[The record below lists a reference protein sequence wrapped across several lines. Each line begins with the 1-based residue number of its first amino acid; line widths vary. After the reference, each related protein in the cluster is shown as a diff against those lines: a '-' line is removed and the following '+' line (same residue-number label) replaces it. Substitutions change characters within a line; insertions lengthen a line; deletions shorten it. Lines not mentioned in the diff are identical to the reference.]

1 MFLHIWVLF
10 YIIII
15 LISNIFAIKMILTI
29 FRFLFYFLYI
39 LYSSTPSSLYWKNA
53 QTNTIFPLLF
63 LKTCVYIRQIFLLLL
78 YFYGKE
84 MFLLLIQTS
93 VYGRNIYFKWIFS
106 LILSTYVATLILYP
120 WIDLLFVR
128 ICKCVYV
135 CICIILHIILEVYVL
150 NIFQHSVK
158 RVGETF

>member
-1 MFLHIWVLF
+1 MCYVYTSVYVHTYIWVLF

-29 FRFLFYFLYI
+29 FFVSFYFI
-39 LYSSTPSSLYWKNA
+39 FF
-53 QTNTIFPLLF
+53 NTIQPLLKI
-63 LKTCVYIRQIFLLLL
+63 LKPKIQHFSIAFSFKHVCIFGRFFCFFSI
-78 YFYGKE
+78 FYGKE

-120 WIDLLFVR
+120 WIDLLFV
-128 ICKCVYV
+128 
-135 CICIILHIILEVYVL
+135 CICENV
-150 NIFQHSVK
+150 
-158 RVGETF
+158 

>member
-1 MFLHIWVLF
+1 MYVCLKYMCKFIYIWVLF

-29 FRFLFYFLYI
+29 FRFLFYFFTFYI
-39 LYSSTPSSLYWKNA
+39 LQHHPAFSGKMLKQIQCFLYFSLKHVC
-53 QTNTIFPLLF
+53 IFCTF
-63 LKTCVYIRQIFLLLL
+63 FWFLL

-128 ICKCVYV
+128 IYECV
-135 CICIILHIILEVYVL
+135 
-150 NIFQHSVK
+150 
-158 RVGETF
+158 